1 MRKIDQLFAEYAESH
16 KNQTNKFIHW
26 ICVPLIFFTIVGFI
40 SLIPAPHFCAPYF
53 GCISIASIVALV
65 LVSIF
70 YFTLSWRISLI
81 MLLIMLLMEHFAY
94 AINVHF
100 KENSWIIYLSIF
112 VITWI
117 FQFIGHKIEGKKPS
131 FLKDLQFLLVGPIWL
146 LHFILKKIGIPY

>member
-1 MRKIDQLFAEYAESH
+1 MRKIDQLFSEYAESH
-16 KNQTNKFIHW
+16 QNQTNKFIHW

-53 GCISIASIVALV
+53 GCISIVALV

-131 FLKDLQFLLVGPIWL
+131 FLKDLQFLLIGPIWL

>member
-53 GCISIASIVALV
+53 GCISIASIVALF
-65 LVSIF
+65 LVTIF
-70 YFTLSWRISLI
+70 YFSLSWRISLI

-131 FLKDLQFLLVGPIWL
+131 FLKDLQFLLVRPIWL

>member
-16 KNQTNKFIHW
+16 QNQTNKFIHW

-53 GCISIASIVALV
+53 GCISVASIVALF
-65 LVSIF
+65 LVTIF

-131 FLKDLQFLLVGPIWL
+131 FLKDLQFLLIGPIWL
-146 LHFILKKIGIPY
+146 LHFILKKIRIPY

>member
-1 MRKIDQLFAEYAESH
+1 MRKIDQLFEEYAESH
-16 KNQTNKFIHW
+16 QNQTNKFIHW

-53 GCISIASIVALV
+53 GCISIASIVALF
-65 LVSIF
+65 LVTIF

-146 LHFILKKIGIPY
+146 LHFILKKIRIPY

>member
-16 KNQTNKFIHW
+16 QNQTNKFIHW

-40 SLIPAPHFCAPYF
+40 SLIPAPHFCAPFF
-53 GCISIASIVALV
+53 GCISIASIVALF
-65 LVSIF
+65 LVTIF

-117 FQFIGHKIEGKKPS
+117 FQFIGHKIEGKKPN
-131 FLKDLQFLLVGPIWL
+131 FLKDLQFLLIGPIWL
-146 LHFILKKIGIPY
+146 LHFILKKIRIPY

>member
-16 KNQTNKFIHW
+16 QNQTNKFIHW

-53 GCISIASIVALV
+53 GCISIVALV

-70 YFTLSWRISLI
+70 YFTLSWRISII
-81 MLLIMLLMEHFAY
+81 MLFFMLLMEHFAY

-112 VITWI
+112 IITWI

-131 FLKDLQFLLVGPIWL
+131 FLKDLQFLLIGPIWL

>member
-16 KNQTNKFIHW
+16 QNQTNKFIHW

-53 GCISIASIVALV
+53 GCISVASIVALF
-65 LVSIF
+65 LVTIF

-81 MLLIMLLMEHFAY
+81 MLLIMLFMEHFAY

-131 FLKDLQFLLVGPIWL
+131 ILKDLHFLLIGPIWL

>member
-16 KNQTNKFIHW
+16 QNQTNQFIHW

-53 GCISIASIVALV
+53 GCISVASIVALF
-65 LVSIF
+65 LVTIF

-81 MLLIMLLMEHFAY
+81 MLLIMLLMEHFVY

-131 FLKDLQFLLVGPIWL
+131 FLKDLQFLLIGPIWL

>member
-16 KNQTNKFIHW
+16 QNQTNKFIHW

-53 GCISIASIVALV
+53 GCISVASIVALF
-65 LVSIF
+65 LVTTF

-131 FLKDLQFLLVGPIWL
+131 FLRDLQFLLIGPIWL

>member
-16 KNQTNKFIHW
+16 QNQTNKFIHW

-53 GCISIASIVALV
+53 GCISVASIVALF
-65 LVSIF
+65 LVTIF
-70 YFTLSWRISLI
+70 YFTLSWKISLI

-117 FQFIGHKIEGKKPS
+117 FQFIGHKIEGKKPN
-131 FLKDLQFLLVGPIWL
+131 FLKDLQFLLIGPIWL
-146 LHFILKKIGIPY
+146 LHFILKKIRIPY

>member
-1 MRKIDQLFAEYAESH
+1 MRKINQLFAEYAESH
-16 KNQTNKFIHW
+16 QNQTNKFIHW

-53 GCISIASIVALV
+53 GCISVASIVALF
-65 LVSIF
+65 LVTIF

-81 MLLIMLLMEHFAY
+81 MLLIMLFMEHFAY